1 MKTKANKPT
10 QVAKPVPVTALN
22 SSARSK
28 IVVAMRGA
36 VEGIGKSGALIA
48 QVCNAAL
55 SVSGGAK
62 LSDGDTDAIM
72 HEVGRTAAIRD
83 MSVNTRK
90 SVLSRWRTVLGVYT
104 LIPEAE
110 KKLRDR
116 QGRAAWH
123 DVMLLA
129 TRLKSN
135 GGDIGKAVASVS
147 AWMDQKK
154 KPGAGIPKTKAEA
167 ITAARGAVKRILKL
181 PRLDRDF
188 LRKLNALCVEFEI
201 LSAK

>member
-1 MKTKANKPT
+1 MKLKPKA
-10 QVAKPVPVTALN
+10 ALAAVPVSALG
-22 SSARSK
+22 SAARSK

-36 VEGIGKSGALIA
+36 VDSIGKSGALIA

-55 SVSGGAK
+55 SVAGGTK

-72 HEVGRTAAIRD
+72 TEVARSPAIKD

-90 SVLSRWRTVLGVYT
+90 SVLSRWRTVLGVYS

-110 KKLRDR
+110 KQLRAK

-135 GGDIGKAVASVS
+135 GGDVRKAVVSVS

-154 KPGAGIPKTKAEA
+154 NGESSVPKTKAEA
-167 ITAARGAVKRILKL
+167 ILAARKAVKRILRL

-188 LRKLNALCVEFEI
+188 LRKLTGLCTEFEI
-201 LSAK
+201 LAAK